1 MEDKNA
7 LKYSIQLSFE
17 EIRLPPFEDILLL
30 GKRCPQGKIGVCT
43 SMNLLIPN
51 EFQVIEIEDDN
62 VEAVVINKRILKK
75 MEIEKVLQI
84 LKEKVFPYVSDTEVV
99 KVDLKVKVFY
109 DLFEG
114 EF

>member
-7 LKYSIQLSFE
+7 LKYTIQLSFE

>member
-1 MEDKNA
+1 MEEKHA
-7 LKYSIQLSFE
+7 LKYNIQLSFE